1 MKDLSVRLAR
11 RAACGFFALVLTQ
24 TALAQ
29 HAGGA
34 HEHGVAELSVA
45 TEGAALVIEL
55 SSPLDNLVGFEHA
68 PASTAQRQALAA
80 AEARLR
86 EGASLFRLPAAAEC
100 VLGEVRIEGGWMG
113 GVAAS
118 REPAAPAAGG
128 HDHNHAS
135 EHNHDHDH
143 DHDHDKAHVHDSADG
158 GGHADVMASYRFECA
173 QPQALDAID
182 TQLFAVFPRLHEIRA
197 ARATRSGQGAAVLRP
212 GRTALPL

>member
-1 MKDLSVRLAR
+1 MNDLSALLAS
-11 RAACGFFALVLTQ
+11 RAAFGFFALALSQ
-24 TALAQ
+24 PALAQ

-68 PASTAQRQALAA
+68 PANAAQREALAA

-86 EGASLFRLPAAAEC
+86 EGASLFRLPAAAGC
-100 VLGEVRIEGGWMG
+100 VLGEVRIDGAWMG
-113 GVAAS
+113 GGAAS
-118 REPAAPAAGG
+118 KEPSAPAAGG

-135 EHNHDHDH
+135 AHDHEHEH
-143 DHDHDKAHVHDSADG
+143 DHDHDKAHAHDSADG

-182 TQLFAVFPRLHEIRA
+182 TQLFAVFPRLREIRA
-197 ARATRSGQGAAVLRP
+197 ARATAGGQGATVLRP
-212 GRTALPL
+212 GRTVLPL